1 MRRHKYALSFRSTL
15 YRHLNIAHQLSIQ
28 SHCLTIHSNAV
39 RPLEFFHYR
48 IHFSHNIF
56 AVGLHSAD
64 SYHWIWYRWAA
75 PTPATSLTLAAM
87 LPPPLIYFGLRNYI
101 KQMARFHF
109 TLQPGLHRRQSSADL
124 NFFNKPLLRD
134 SQGYTLVL
142 SSKLAL
148 VWQI

>member
-87 LPPPLIYFGLRNYI
+87 LPPPLIYLASETTLNRWPASTSLCSQAYIVGNHLPIWTSLTNLYYGILKDTLLFYLQNLR
-101 KQMARFHF
+101 
-109 TLQPGLHRRQSSADL
+109 
-124 NFFNKPLLRD
+124 
-134 SQGYTLVL
+134 
-142 SSKLAL
+142 
-148 VWQI
+148 